1 MDEGMV
7 GLRARKKSMARETIA
22 NAALTL
28 TKERG
33 LANVT
38 LEEVGRMAFVS
49 PRTVSN
55 YFSCKEEAVVA
66 AGSEF
71 KGLLERFTQAPDDE
85 PPLQVLRRE
94 VTEFLR
100 HRTPLE
106 LEESRGRVQLMEE
119 NPSLVPFQVAVYHE
133 LEREFRSIIAQRSGT
148 DLRTNMYPWLVASA
162 AMSAARIA
170 MRVWAQSGADAER
183 LPGLIAS
190 AFDQIEGG
198 LKMPVQA
205 GLFTFAGSSPEHA
218 NGDR

>member
-1 MDEGMV
+1 MSSMIRYMDEGLV

-22 NAALTL
+22 NAALSL

-38 LEEVGRMAFVS
+38 LEEVGRIAFVS

-71 KGLLERFTQAPDDE
+71 KGLLEQFVRAPDDE

-100 HRTPLE
+100 RRTPLE
-106 LEESRGRVQLMEE
+106 L
-119 NPSLVPFQVAVYHE
+119 
-133 LEREFRSIIAQRSGT
+133 
-148 DLRTNMYPWLVASA
+148 D
-162 AMSAARIA
+162 
-170 MRVWAQSGADAER
+170 
-183 LPGLIAS
+183 
-190 AFDQIEGG
+190 
-198 LKMPVQA
+198 
-205 GLFTFAGSSPEHA
+205 
-218 NGDR
+218 